1 MCTREKS
8 QSVCVRMNTEG
19 REERMEE
26 EREIILKILNIARSM
41 MLNPVGL
48 SSRVQIH
55 LDIRVVI
62 LSLEDGD

>member
-1 MCTREKS
+1 
-8 QSVCVRMNTEG
+8 MNTEG

-55 LDIRVVI
+55 LDIHVVI

>member
-1 MCTREKS
+1 
-8 QSVCVRMNTEG
+8 
-19 REERMEE
+19 
-26 EREIILKILNIARSM
+26 M

-62 LSLEDGD
+62 LSLEDGDWVRFVLWNPRSKIHYLTHMSLRSLIMSCITMFLNLN

>member
-1 MCTREKS
+1 
-8 QSVCVRMNTEG
+8 MNTEG